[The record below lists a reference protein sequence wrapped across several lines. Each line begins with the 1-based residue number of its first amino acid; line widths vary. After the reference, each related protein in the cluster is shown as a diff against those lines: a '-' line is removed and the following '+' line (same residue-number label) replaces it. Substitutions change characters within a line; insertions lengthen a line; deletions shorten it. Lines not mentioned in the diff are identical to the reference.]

1 MFRNALIACFALIAT
16 AGTFGGTTT
25 ILTAGIAA
33 PTVQTA

>member
-25 ILTAGIAA
+25 ILSAGVAA
-33 PTVQTA
+33 PAISA